1 MKQIIE
7 SKLEQLKKGLS
18 ALENKRVP
26 VNDVNLYREIYI
38 EITLKLLLFCNISFT
53 KETQI
58 Y

>member
-26 VNDVNLYREIYI
+26 VNDVNL
-38 EITLKLLLFCNISFT
+38 LFNLSTFSICLHRKDYS
-53 KETQI
+53 
-58 Y
+58 